1 MLMHFDLPASLR
13 LYFYL
18 LYFSQQT
25 KRWLGTT
32 EVESVIGLLGHL
44 NRIENLSYV
53 TTKFTFTASDII
65 LQPSELLI
73 KFIRSEKLSDA
84 LRKKLL
90 DSGVIYFHIVGQ
102 LCDQNDMDRLMKLLR
117 FEYNSHLGI
126 SLCTRSSVSSIFCL

>member
-1 MLMHFDLPASLR
+1 MLVLFDLPASLR

-18 LYFSQQT
+18 LYFFQQT
-25 KRWLGTT
+25 KQWLGIT

-53 TTKFTFTASDII
+53 TTKSTFTARDII

-90 DSGVIYFHIVGQ
+90 DSGVIYFHIIGQ
-102 LCDQNDMDRLMKLLR
+102 LCDQNDMDRLTKLLR

-126 SLCTRSSVSSIFCL
+126 ALCTIFCFFYLWP